1 MDLNF
6 TGDNSYVCTMIITSQ
21 TNTPGLSAVCYK
33 EEYLWDNGMI
43 LTYTFLDGSSRQ
55 HKKAIDT
62 IQEWTYYA
70 NIKFDLKERTDE
82 SGALIRVSFC
92 NRSGDW
98 SLVGQQIIA
107 KKEGCTMN
115 LGSVRDNDT
124 CTLCERS
131 VILHEWGHTLGLL
144 HEHQGMAARRAFTF
158 NADAVKEYY
167 RRSHPYLDSSFI
179 EKNIITPYFHEDM
192 SVWSEVDIQSIMMY
206 PIHKSFTYEGNIV
219 VGMNTELS
227 EKDKAYMVLVY
238 PRDVPHENAPKWTLS
253 HALSVAN
260 VPENLTRDWNA
271 RSIRDEFRKYAQS
284 RTEGN
289 RSFEVFQ
296 IMTSTNFAN
305 FQESSRVERR
315 YSEVR
320 TLHKILIRHAGLKLP
335 KLQGSRWIPR
345 FHGLSRHEEIEQFLQ
360 TLGNREDLPQNALD
374 RIRCFL
380 QVEQTWY
387 EDIRTNNLD
396 HQVSK
401 LNPVIKWLK
410 TQLSLCYRR

>member
-1 MDLNF
+1 ML
-6 TGDNSYVCTMIITSQ
+6 TGDNSYVCTMIITPQ
-21 TNTPGLSAVCYK
+21 TNNPGLSAVCFK

-55 HKKAIDT
+55 HKKVIDT

-70 NIKFDLKERTDE
+70 NIKFDLKERTDDSE
-82 SGALIRVSFC
+82 ALIRVSFC
-92 NRSGDW
+92 DRSGDW

-284 RTEGN
+284 CIEE
-289 RSFEVFQ
+289 F
-296 IMTSTNFAN
+296 
-305 FQESSRVERR
+305 SRVERR

-345 FHGLSRHEEIEQFLQ
+345 FHGLSRREEIEQFLQ
-360 TLGNREDLPQNALD
+360 SLGNREDLP
-374 RIRCFL
+374 

-410 TQLSLCYRR
+410 TQLSLGYRQ